1 MSQKVTKSVW
11 VGRVV
16 SGLVPL
22 IFLMSAAMKIKGGPE
37 VEQGMAHL
45 GVPETMLLPLAVLEL
60 TCIAIYL
67 VPATSV
73 LGAILMAGYVG
84 GAMLAHWRVGDPFY
98 LHVGLGLLLWLGIYL
113 REPRLRDLIPLRKP

>member
-1 MSQKVTKSVW
+1 MSPKVTKSVW

-22 IFLMSAAMKIKGGPE
+22 MFLMSAAMKIKGGPE

-45 GVPETMLLPLAVLEL
+45 GIPETMLLPLAVLEL

-73 LGAILMAGYVG
+73 LGAILMAGYIG

-98 LHVGLGLLLWLGIYL
+98 LHVGLGLLLWLGVYL